1 MRTLLGIE
9 SGLPDV
15 IAEEESLTATTTV
28 ETKKSR
34 KKGEPDTPMSASASS
49 NTIALGHPVPKKQ
62 SAKSAAFGQYSNIQY
77 QLAIINKLI
86 SS

>member
-1 MRTLLGIE
+1 MLGIE

-15 IAEEESLTATTTV
+15 IAEEESLTTTTTV
-28 ETKKSR
+28 EPKKSR

-62 SAKSAAFGQYSNIQY
+62 SAKSAAYGMYSHTN
-77 QLAIINKLI
+77 LLLTMN
-86 SS
+86 S